1 MFADGWNLITQDALE
16 VMSVCEELGIAV
28 HLAGIFGGTTVSPI
42 FDPMPE
48 HAEQVAAWQALA
60 DRHGVSLAAVALG
73 FAALP
78 KCVEKLVVRP
88 HFPWRFRKTG
98 KTEPCGCA
106 VGRWGCGAWRTWRGT
121 SRRWRRRCRRRCG
134 RRPRRRGCCARSCGC
149 NSGPAL
155 SVRTTLP
162 VPVCA
167 PGAPTYLYL
176 R

>member
-78 KCVEKLVVRP
+78 KCVEKIVVRP
-88 HFPWRFRKTG
+88 HFPWRFRKSG
-98 KTEPCGCA
+98 KTKVRLNRIRLTRDVRLCGGQ
-106 VGRWGCGAWRTWRGT
+106 VGM
-121 SRRWRRRCRRRCG
+121 
-134 RRPRRRGCCARSCGC
+134 RSVADVERNITQVGEEVP
-149 NSGPAL
+149 PAL
-155 SVRTTLP
+155 WAEAQAQGL
-162 VPVCA
+162 
-167 PGAPTYLYL
+167 L
-176 R
+176 RPELRL

>member
-78 KCVEKLVVRP
+78 KCVEKIVVRP
-88 HFPWRFRKTG
+88 HFPWRFRKSG
-98 KTEPCGCA
+98 KTKVRLSSTEPNPPD
-106 VGRWGCGAWRTWRGT
+106 T
-121 SRRWRRRCRRRCG
+121 
-134 RRPRRRGCCARSCGC
+134 
-149 NSGPAL
+149 
-155 SVRTTLP
+155 
-162 VPVCA
+162 
-167 PGAPTYLYL
+167 
-176 R
+176 

>member
-1 MFADGWNLITQDALE
+1 MRKFLLHLKRKETLDRGAVSNYARGLTCCVFADGWNLITQDALE

-88 HFPWRFRKTG
+88 HFPWRFRKSG
-98 KTEPCGCA
+98 KTKVRLNRIRLARDVRLCGGQ
-106 VGRWGCGAWRTWRGT
+106 VGM
-121 SRRWRRRCRRRCG
+121 
-134 RRPRRRGCCARSCGC
+134 RSVADVERNVAQVDG
-149 NSGPAL
+149 GE
-155 SVRTTLP
+155 
-162 VPVCA
+162 
-167 PGAPTYLYL
+167 GAPH
-176 R
+176 

>member
-78 KCVEKLVVRP
+78 KFRSFRTAPLVETGIPQLLIQRGQLRLQLLLP
-88 HFPWRFRKTG
+88 HRLQK
-98 KTEPCGCA
+98 K
-106 VGRWGCGAWRTWRGT
+106 
-121 SRRWRRRCRRRCG
+121 
-134 RRPRRRGCCARSCGC
+134 
-149 NSGPAL
+149 
-155 SVRTTLP
+155 
-162 VPVCA
+162 
-167 PGAPTYLYL
+167 
-176 R
+176 